1 MRKLIV
7 VLATACPLVVGC
19 DTIDSHNARK
29 AQVELVGMK
38 RADLYACAGLPN
50 RSQQVDGAE
59 YDTYDYQPFTPD
71 NSFSATLPLIGGIGV
86 GSGGTCHATAIFNN
100 DTLTALNYA
109 GDTGGILGHV
119 ADCISIVNHCQDGAK
134 EATGKY

>member
-1 MRKLIV
+1 MPKLTGIFLLMALGV
-7 VLATACPLVVGC
+7 TGC

-29 AQVELVGMK
+29 AQEDLPGMSK
-38 RADLYACAGLPN
+38 PDFYACAGLPN
-50 RSQQVDGAE
+50 RTQVLNGLE

-71 NSFSATLPLIGGIGV
+71 NSFSATLPLVGGIGI
-86 GSGGTCHATAIFNN
+86 GSGGTCHATAIFKD
-100 DTLTALNYA
+100 DTMTALNYA

>member
-1 MRKLIV
+1 MRRLV
-7 VLATACPLVVGC
+7 VLCLLSAVGVTGC
-19 DTIDSHNARK
+19 DTLDSHAARK

-38 RADLYACAGLPN
+38 RTDFYACAGLPN
-50 RSQQVDGAE
+50 RTQTIDGQE
-59 YDTYDYQPFTPD
+59 YDTYDFQPFTPD
-71 NSFSATLPLIGGIGV
+71 DSFSATLPLIGGIGI
-86 GSGGTCHATAIFNN
+86 GSGGTCHATAIFKD

-119 ADCISIVNHCQDGAK
+119 ADCVTIVNHCQDGAK

>member
-1 MRKLIV
+1 MWRLSV
-7 VLATACPLVVGC
+7 VLLLMAWGTTGC

-29 AQVELVGMK
+29 AQEDLVGMS
-38 RADLYACAGLPN
+38 RTDFYACAGLPN
-50 RSQQVDGAE
+50 RTLVLNGAE

-71 NSFSATLPLIGGIGV
+71 DSFSATLPLIGGIGF
-86 GSGGTCHATAIFNN
+86 GAGGTCHATAIFRD
-100 DTLTALNYA
+100 DTMTALNYA